1 MEIIKVAIKPSP
13 SPSPSTSPS
22 LSISPS
28 PLLSP
33 SLSISPPHHHHHM
46 HRFQSSQSL
55 DSTVW
60 RLSIEPTLHTD
71 AGGPLIIIITI
82 IIFIIIKVI
91 IISSF
96 FEGMYE
102 CQIST
107 EPKISKLYK
116 LTITGTY
123 SDMIF
128 VQSFTP
134 VDFLAL

>member
-1 MEIIKVAIKPSP
+1 MLRQNSVNLTKLNIV
-13 SPSPSTSPS
+13 S
-22 LSISPS
+22 LFGMIHFVPFAF
-28 PLLSP
+28 
-33 SLSISPPHHHHHM
+33 PHHQIIIVM
-46 HRFQSSQSL
+46 RRFRSSQSL

-82 IIFIIIKVI
+82 TIFIIIKVI